1 MVDAWKD
8 ARLPEKQI
16 ALNRKELNGA
26 YPQHWRDLL
35 QCLRSGKTPLGLPF
49 YDVGCGV
56 GATYALLQ
64 QERIPVEYL
73 GLDFSEAMIATARAA
88 WGAPDAFQVD
98 DYRTWTRDLSDGILY
113 CTGLLDIVEDGVKE
127 LRRLLSFG
135 CPTVILNRV
144 NIGQTASLRSY
155 HAYDTIPAFSY
166 TFAYQEFIDVIKSLG
181 YSIEY
186 LTSSG
191 CYLLRKNMP

>member
-16 ALNRKELNGA
+16 ALNRKELNEA

-56 GATYALLQ
+56 GATYALLL

-73 GLDFSEAMIATARAA
+73 GLDFSEAMIATARSA

-127 LRRLLSFG
+127 LRRLLSFRS
-135 CPTVILNRV
+135 PTVILNRV
-144 NIGQTASLRSY
+144 NIGQTASLRTY
-155 HAYDTIPAFSY
+155 QAYDTISAYSY
-166 TFAYQEFIDVIKSLG
+166 TFAYQEFLATIKSAG
-181 YSIEY
+181 YSIIFQ
-186 LTSSG
+186 SG
-191 CYLLRKNMP
+191 NCYLLRKNMP